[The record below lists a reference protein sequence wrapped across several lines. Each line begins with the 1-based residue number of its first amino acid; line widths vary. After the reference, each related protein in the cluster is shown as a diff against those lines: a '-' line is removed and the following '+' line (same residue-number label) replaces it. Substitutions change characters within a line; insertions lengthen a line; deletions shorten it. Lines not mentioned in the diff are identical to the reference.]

1 MITSIETEL
10 LTKINEITQKY
21 KDIFKEQHL
30 KTVDYYNN
38 VLLIT
43 RIELRSIENNMNI
56 PERGSIVMSA
66 AALLIAGVVFNLD
79 IFSDVVFVEDPKGTY
94 TKKPYH
100 LFIQLLGIGLYS
112 YIFIVLLFITRSFKV
127 QKKRSKLHVDLLLL
141 EEYLNM
147 YIDIKNLKSKPLG

>member
-66 AALLIAGVVFNLD
+66 TALLIAGVVFNLD
-79 IFSDVVFVEDPKGTY
+79 IFTDVVFIEDPKGTF

-100 LFIQLLGIGLYS
+100 LLIQLLGIGFYS
-112 YIFIVLLFITRSFKV
+112 YIFLILLFMNHSFRI

-147 YIDIKNLKSKPLG
+147 YIDIKKIKSKPLD